1 MTEVLISLSPHDWE
15 LIQSGE
21 KTIVA
26 YKTKPEQKNGYFSTF
41 RVIVFLADGS
51 GVVGKFD
58 VNKMINTIRPESL
71 ARGCCRTEEEI
82 IELSAEDGLCGWC
95 IKENSVLCYETP
107 FDLEYAT
114 GLKEPP
120 ETWAYLHRENT

>member
-1 MTEVLISLSPHDWE
+1 MVEVLIKLSPEDWK

-26 YKTKPEQKNGYFSTF
+26 YKTKPVHTFGYFNTF
-41 RVIVFLADGS
+41 RAIVYLTDGS

-58 VNKMINTIRPESL
+58 VDKVRTTIRPEDL
-71 ARGCCRTEEEI
+71 ARGCCKTESEMI
-82 IELSAEDGLCGWC
+82 AYAAGDPVCGWC
-95 IKENSVLCYETP
+95 IKENSILCYETP

-120 ETWAYLHRENT
+120 EEWAYLHG